1 MTNKLPNPNPPFGSF
16 QELSESILGST
27 CPCYIGS
34 KEKSKS
40 YKSCC
45 ARFVLHW
52 PIHSAPSALDLMRSR
67 FTAFVLQNKTYLL
80 NTWHESTRPA
90 ELDFDSQTKWL
101 GLDIK
106 GHKNIDKEH
115 AEVEFVARYR
125 VQGMGQRL
133 HEVSSFVRIDT
144 IWYYKDGVMLNP

>member
-1 MTNKLPNPNPPFGSF
+1 
-16 QELSESILGST
+16 
-27 CPCYIGS
+27 
-34 KEKSKS
+34 
-40 YKSCC
+40 
-45 ARFVLHW
+45 
-52 PIHSAPSALDLMRSR
+52 MRSR
-67 FTAFVLQNKTYLL
+67 FSAFVLQNKTYLL
-80 NTWHESTRPA
+80 NTWHESTRPV

-106 GHKNIDKEH
+106 GHKNIDEEH

-125 VQGMGQRL
+125 VQGRGQRL